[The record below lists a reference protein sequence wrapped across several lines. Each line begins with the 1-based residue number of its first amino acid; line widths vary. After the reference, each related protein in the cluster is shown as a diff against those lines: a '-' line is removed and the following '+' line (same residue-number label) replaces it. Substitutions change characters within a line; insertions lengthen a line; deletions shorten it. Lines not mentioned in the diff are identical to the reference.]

1 MSYTI
6 RRYKRYPV
14 SGKILFQMD
23 SREVT
28 GKLVDISSS
37 GALIHSKVKP
47 FEEDEFTA
55 LLEVQDYS
63 SVFKVRGMVVRV
75 HSDSWTMIFVEEPA
89 GLAELLQWLDE
100 RAKKQVASPIGI

>member
-37 GALIHSKVKP
+37 GALIHGKVKP

-55 LLEVQDYS
+55 LLEVHDYPRM
-63 SVFKVRGMVVRV
+63 FEVRGVVVRV

-89 GLAELLQWLDE
+89 GLAELLRCLDE
-100 RAKKQVASPIGI
+100 RAKKEAVSPIGT